1 LAVARVIHFRT
12 FFLSH
17 ISHSKWNRAHLKSS
31 NINKKYN
38 WEEMNQRQERLPLVS
53 PSPLGQDESTGSQV
67 QRRLCASALSPRS
80 LYGWEWLRLTLVSV
94 LLREAGDEPLGQ
106 SFRVQRPH

>member
-1 LAVARVIHFRT
+1 
-12 FFLSH
+12 
-17 ISHSKWNRAHLKSS
+17 
-31 NINKKYN
+31 
-38 WEEMNQRQERLPLVS
+38 MNQRQERLPLVS

-94 LLREAGDEPLGQ
+94 LLREAGDWSPSDSPSMCRGLISHSQLHQEAVWSPREVLL
-106 SFRVQRPH
+106 SFFPVSMCALAR